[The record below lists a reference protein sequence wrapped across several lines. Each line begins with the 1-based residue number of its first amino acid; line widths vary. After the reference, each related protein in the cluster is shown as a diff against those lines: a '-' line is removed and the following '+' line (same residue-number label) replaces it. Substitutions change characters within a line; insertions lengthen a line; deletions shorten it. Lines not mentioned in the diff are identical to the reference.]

1 MKRYAATLCIATVSA
16 FALAGAAG
24 AATAQ
29 TYSKIVTKSCT
40 ADYKK
45 FCGEYGIESPGLRA
59 CMDKNGRSLS
69 KTCVNALVKAGHVSQ
84 AEVDRR
90 KRSRR

>member
-1 MKRYAATLCIATVSA
+1 MKLYAATLCIATVSA
-16 FALAGAAG
+16 FALAGG
-24 AATAQ
+24 AAAAQ

-45 FCGEYGIESPGLRA
+45 YCGEYGIESPGLRA

>member
-1 MKRYAATLCIATVSA
+1 MKLYAATLCIATVSV
-16 FALAGAAG
+16 FALGGG

-45 FCGEYGIESPGLRA
+45 YCGEYGIESPGLRS
-59 CMDKNGRSLS
+59 CMDKNGRKLS
-69 KTCVNALVKAGHVSQ
+69 RTCVNALVKAGHVSQ

>member
-1 MKRYAATLCIATVSA
+1 MKTYAATLFIATVSA
-16 FALAGAAG
+16 FVLAGG
-24 AATAQ
+24 AANAQ
-29 TYSKIVTKSCT
+29 SYSKIVTKSCT

-45 FCGEYGIESPGLRA
+45 YCGEYGIESPGLRS

-90 KRSRR
+90 KKSKR

>member
-1 MKRYAATLCIATVSA
+1 MKTYAATLIVATVSA
-16 FALAGAAG
+16 FAFAGGAAG
-24 AATAQ
+24 AQ

-45 FCGEYGIESPGLRA
+45 YCGEYGIESPGLRA
-59 CMDKNGRSLS
+59 CMDKNCRSLS
-69 KTCVNALVKAGHVSQ
+69 KTCVNALVKGGHVSQ

-90 KRSRR
+90 KRSSR

>member
-1 MKRYAATLCIATVSA
+1 MKTYAATLI
-16 FALAGAAG
+16 LAGVSIFAFG
-24 AATAQ
+24 AVAEAQ

-45 FCGEYGIESPGLRA
+45 YCGEYGIESAGLRS
-59 CMDKNGRSLS
+59 CMDKNGGKLS
-69 KTCVNALVKAGHVSQ
+69 KTCVSALVKAGHVSQ

-90 KRSRR
+90 RRAAR